1 MVGYVRVNVVHD
13 LPAASA
19 LRFVLA
25 IALVSWPAS
34 AASQASSRVGGRS
47 GEELFQAGCAAC
59 HGANGRGAVREQIGF
74 DDPLPDFTAC
84 DFATP
89 EPDSDWLAI
98 VHQGGPVRAFSRRM
112 PAFQDL
118 LSDEDI
124 ERVVGYLRSFCRD
137 AAWPRGDL
145 NLPRALFTEK
155 AFPENEAVL
164 TISIERGDAAFVGN
178 SFLYEHRIGPRSQYE
193 ISVPIDAQKSDATWT
208 RGIGDVALAFKH
220 VLYHDLERGSI
231 LSAGSEVALPT
242 GSEDRGLGKGTAV
255 IEPFVAYGQVLPSDG
270 FLQLHIG
277 VELPTDTKK
286 ASREAFV
293 RAALG
298 KSYTQGAWG
307 RSWSPIVELI
317 AARELAGSEPTLW
330 DAVPQ
335 MQVTLSRRQHITI
348 SGGVKLPLNRRSG
361 REAQLVGYFLWDWFD
376 GGLFDGWR

>member
-1 MVGYVRVNVVHD
+1 VNVVHD
-13 LPAASA
+13 LSAASA

-25 IALVSWPAS
+25 ITIASWPAS
-34 AASQASSRVGGRS
+34 AASQASRVGGRS

-164 TISIERGDAAFVGN
+164 TISIERGDAASVGN
-178 SFLYEHRIGPRSQYE
+178 SFLYEHRIGSRSQYE
-193 ISVPIDAQKSDATWT
+193 ISVPIDAQKSDATWA

-220 VLYHDLERGSI
+220 VLYHDLERGGI

-270 FLQLHIG
+270 FFQLHTG

-317 AARELAGSEPTLW
+317 GARELVDSEATLW

-348 SGGVKLPLNRRSG
+348 SGGVRLPLNRRSG
-361 REAQLVGYFLWDWFD
+361 RDAQLVGYFLWDWFD